1 MNNKTQINIALQ
13 KCFKRSLVLLPLMA
27 TVPFLA
33 NAEEV
38 EKEAKRASLEVI
50 TVTSRKMPESLQD
63 APVAVTAFTGDMLE
77 SKGMDD
83 LTNVA
88 DVTPSVKIVSEGGI
102 SGGSAAANVF
112 IRGVGQADFLIS
124 GDPGVGIYIDGVYYA
139 RTIGA
144 AMDLVDLDQVEILR
158 GPQGTLFGRNTI
170 GGAINLTS
178 KRPEFDDFYGKVS
191 LGLGQ
196 EGYQSFSGS
205 VNIPIAENLAARV
218 SVLRRQRDGYVKA
231 LQYDDV
237 DLGNED
243 ISSTRARII
252 WQASDDL
259 EFDLNADYSKDNTYG
274 SGSVATAYNT
284 DAAFV
289 AGANQNVGGNCST
302 TAGQA
307 INSACIG
314 PVQLTGDNYST
325 NNVWFDLE
333 GNKIKPF
340 SLFENYGASLTASWT
355 ISDDLEF
362 KSITAYREL
371 DAKFVRAWG
380 HGPSLVFQ
388 NTTDAY
394 TSEQFSQEFQLNG
407 TSLGGDLRWVSGLYF
422 FTEDGFES
430 DTVALA
436 IPPGA
441 PVMGVSA
448 RPDDEFTVENKTIA
462 AFGQGTYNLN
472 EDLHLTLGLRYTK
485 EEKIGG
491 SEATV
496 SSGDRVFFGID
507 PIETT
512 NVTPYVS
519 LSYDLDERSMTY
531 ASFSQGFKSGT
542 FSTRT
547 PNPDFYLNPDGTPQ
561 NLPTAKQEEVDA
573 YEIGLKSELLEGT
586 LRSNIALFRSEYT
599 DIQVSA
605 PDNVNTIF
613 VNGGDAVLQGFEAE
627 LTYLATDELVLTAAI
642 GLMDAEYTKINP
654 GIPLYEDTEIYGTP
668 DYTVSIGAA
677 YTFRI
682 GEADLTAN
690 LDWNFVDDQVLDSQS
705 TFPGV
710 DGNLVKNVHIYED
723 GYNFGNLSF
732 VYLPDHDEWSVS
744 LHVNNV
750 SDAEYRVGAQ
760 DKTSDKLTAPFGVS
774 SSHYN
779 RPREVQARFNYNF

>member
-1 MNNKTQINIALQ
+1 MTNKTLIHSALQ
-13 KCFKRSLVLLPLMA
+13 KCFKRSLIVLPLMA

-33 NAEEV
+33 NADEV
-38 EKEAKRASLEVI
+38 EKQEAKRASLEVI

-178 KRPEFDDFYGKVS
+178 KRPEFDDFFGKFSVGIGQNGYKS
-191 LGLGQ
+191 L
-196 EGYQSFSGS
+196 SGS
-205 VNIPIAENLAARV
+205 VNIPIAEKVAARV
-218 SVLRRQRDGYVKA
+218 SVLRRQRDGYVEA
-231 LQYDDV
+231 LQYNDV

-243 ISSTRARII
+243 ITSTRARIT

-259 EFDLNADYSKDNTYG
+259 ELDFNVDYSKDNTYG
-274 SGSVATAYNT
+274 SGAVATAYNT
-284 DAAFV
+284 SAAFV
-289 AGANQNVGGNCST
+289 AGANNFTGGNCT
-302 TAGQA
+302 TPEGQA
-307 INSACIG
+307 SNADCIG
-314 PVQLTGDNYST
+314 PVQLTDDNYST
-325 NNVWFDLE
+325 NNTWFDLE

-340 SLFENYGASLTASWT
+340 SLFENYGASFTASWA
-355 ISDDLEF
+355 INENLEF

-371 DAKFVRAWG
+371 DAQFVRAWG

-407 TSLGGDLRWVSGLYF
+407 TSLDGDLRWVSGLYF

-436 IPPGA
+436 TPPGF
-441 PVMGVSA
+441 GVSA
-448 RPDDEFTVENKTIA
+448 RPDDEFTVENSTFA
-462 AFGQGTYNLN
+462 AFGQGAYNISDN
-472 EDLHLTLGLRYTK
+472 LHLTLGLRITK
-485 EEKIGG
+485 EEKSGG
-491 SEATV
+491 SEAKV
-496 SSGDRVFFGID
+496 SSGERKFFGID
-507 PIETT
+507 PIDTT
-512 NVTPYVS
+512 NVTPYIS
-519 LSYDLDERSMTY
+519 LSYDFDDYNMTY

-547 PNPDFYLNPDGTPQ
+547 PDPDFYLDSDGNPK

-573 YEIGLKSELLEGT
+573 FEIGLKSELLEGT

-605 PDNVNTIF
+605 PDSVNTIF

-627 LTYLATDELVLTAAI
+627 LTFLATDDLILSAGI

-654 GIPLYEDTEIYGTP
+654 GIPLYVDTEIYGTP
-668 DYTVSIGAA
+668 DYTVSIGAE

-682 GEADLTAN
+682 GEADLIAN

-710 DGNLVKNVHIYED
+710 DGNLVNNVHIYED
-723 GYNFGNLSF
+723 SYNFGNLSF

-760 DKTSDKLTAPFGVS
+760 DKTSDKITAPFGVS

-779 RPREVQARFNYNF
+779 RPREIQARFNYNF